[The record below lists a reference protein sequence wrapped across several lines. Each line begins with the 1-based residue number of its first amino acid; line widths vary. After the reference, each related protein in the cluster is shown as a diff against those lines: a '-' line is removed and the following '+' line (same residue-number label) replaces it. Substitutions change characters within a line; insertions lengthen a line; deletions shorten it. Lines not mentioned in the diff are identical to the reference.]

1 MAAVVPSRIF
11 RGMEAT
17 WTEVDEYFTLQLA
30 PPDDV
35 LTEAL
40 AASAAAGLQPINV
53 TAPQGKLLHL
63 LARMTGARRI
73 LEIGTLGGYSTIWLG
88 RALPPDGRLVTL
100 EIDPACAAVAR
111 QNLVRAGLADRVDL
125 MLAPAADSLR
135 QLAADRVE
143 PFDLVFI
150 DADKASSDSYFVA
163 ALGLSRAGTVI
174 VVDNVVRD
182 GAVADAASTDANIL
196 GIRRLMEL
204 VAREPRVAA
213 TAIQTVG
220 SKGYDGFLLA
230 RLRRSSAS

>member
-1 MAAVVPSRIF
+1 
-11 RGMEAT
+11 MEST
-17 WTEVDEYFTLQLA
+17 WIEVDEYFVQQLA

-40 AASAAAGLQPINV
+40 AASAAAGLQPISV

-63 LARMTGARRI
+63 LARMIGARRI

-100 EIDPACAAVAR
+100 EINPAAAAVAR
-111 QNLVRAGLADRVDL
+111 QNLVRAGLAERVDL
-125 MLAPAADSLR
+125 MLAPAAASLR

-163 ALGLSRAGTVI
+163 ALGLSHTGTI
-174 VVDNVVRD
+174 LIVDNVVRD
-182 GAVADAASTDANIL
+182 GAVADAESTDANIL

-204 VAREPRVAA
+204 VAREPRVDA

-230 RLRRSSAS
+230 RVQTG

>member
-1 MAAVVPSRIF
+1 
-11 RGMEAT
+11 MEST
-17 WTEVDEYFTLQLA
+17 WTDVDAYFAQQIA
-30 PPDDV
+30 PPDVV

-40 AASAAAGLQPINV
+40 AASAAAGLQPISV

-63 LARMTGARRI
+63 LARMIGARRI

-100 EIDPACAAVAR
+100 EIDPAAAAVAR
-111 QNLVRAGLADRVDL
+111 QNLARAGLADRVDL
-125 MLAPAADSLR
+125 MLAPAAESLR
-135 QLAADRVE
+135 QLAVARVD

-150 DADKASSDSYFVA
+150 DADKASSDSYFLA

-182 GAVADAASTDANIL
+182 GAVADAASTDPNIL

-230 RLRRSSAS
+230 RVIGK